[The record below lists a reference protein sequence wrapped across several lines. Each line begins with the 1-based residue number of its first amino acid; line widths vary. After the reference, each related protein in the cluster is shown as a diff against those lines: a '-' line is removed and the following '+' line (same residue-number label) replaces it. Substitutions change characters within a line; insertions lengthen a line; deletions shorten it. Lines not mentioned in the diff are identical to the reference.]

1 MQFVF
6 IALFIFFK
14 QYVSSGEYLEAYIY
28 SWLLFDFIV
37 GFVFLQKKIIFYDPM
52 VLYSLYNL
60 FTVFDIWYLIGTE
73 MNTSLFI
80 YTTTFYTSPFA
91 AFGKAAKYYFIA
103 YCFLIVGYT
112 IFSSTTTTNAGKIN
126 YEIKTKKNSMYDLSI
141 FLLLLAGCLNF
152 YYNNFILGTSFF
164 KNIGNLSR
172 NLELIE
178 KQSTTVGYFFAIVAL
193 VLYISTKNILKNS
206 LFYIMFV
213 LVFLF
218 KLSTGRIFGSL
229 ILLVC
234 LLYFK
239 DMYYRT
245 NNGNSIGFFKFFLIA
260 VMGIVI
266 YFFRAYLGVM
276 QEYSSFFSFISKNLS
291 ILLYFIFDKGNVPN
305 VPLFMKIIDSW
316 EYDIGFQY
324 GKTFLAPIVGLF
336 SNFRL
341 CSKEALLDFMPAVM
355 AKNMWYLHVPS
366 GNLPVTGV
374 GECYLN
380 FGIFGITV
388 LMFVFGVIIAKINN
402 FLLICK
408 NRHISY
414 MIIYFFISFWVLY
427 PKGEINNIDLL
438 LPLFYFFVVVIIE
451 SVSYGVVKIIQSYS
465 NCKIYSS
472 SI

>member
-1 MQFVF
+1 MKARFYIYLFIQFGF

-14 QYVSSGEYLEAYIY
+14 QYLPSDAYLEAYTY

-37 GFVFLQKKIIFYDPM
+37 GFVFLQKKIIFYNPM

-73 MNTSLFI
+73 MSTSLFI
-80 YTTTFYTSPFA
+80 YTTAFYTSPFIA
-91 AFGKAAKYYFIA
+91 IGKAAKYYFIA
-103 YCFLIVGYT
+103 YCFLIVGYS
-112 IFSSTTTTNAGKIN
+112 IFSSLKISGAGKIN
-126 YEIKTKKNSMYDLSI
+126 YEIKIKKNIVYDLSI
-141 FLLLLAGCLNF
+141 FLLLFAGCFNF

-178 KQSTTVGYFFAIVAL
+178 KQSTTIGYFFAIVAL
-193 VLYISTKNILKNS
+193 ILYISTKTILKNS
-206 LFYIMFV
+206 VFYIMFV

-229 ILLVC
+229 ILLLC

-239 DMYYRT
+239 DLYYRT
-245 NNGNSIGFFKFFLIA
+245 DNGSRADFFKFFLIA

-266 YFFRAYLGVM
+266 YFFRAYLSVM
-276 QEYSSFFSFISKNLS
+276 QDYSSFFSFISKNIS
-291 ILLYFIFDKGNVPN
+291 ILLYFAFDKGNVPN

-341 CSKEALLDFMPAVM
+341 CSKDALANFMPAVM
-355 AKNMWYLHVPS
+355 AKNMWYSHVPS

-388 LMFVFGVIIAKINN
+388 LMFVFGAIIAKINS

-438 LPLFYFFVVVIIE
+438 LPLFYFFILVIIK
-451 SVSYGVVKIIQSYS
+451 SISYGITRSMQ
-465 NCKIYSS
+465 
-472 SI
+472 